1 MASRIFGRV
10 GKLPALFVYGPHKKW
25 PAGVNGTGAMA
36 NMADPIRELIEPSV
50 QAMGFDLVRVAF
62 TGDVV
67 TTLQVMAE
75 RPDGTM
81 SVDDCADLSR
91 AISAILD
98 VEDPIPGEY
107 NLEVSSPG
115 IDRPLV
121 KPQDFDRFAGFEAR
135 VILHASLPGQRKFR
149 GRLIGIRDDQVQ
161 LVNENGEFNL
171 AYGDISSAK
180 LILTDDLIDAHLAA
194 QAAAS
199 EQIQQD

>member
-1 MASRIFGRV
+1 
-10 GKLPALFVYGPHKKW
+10 
-25 PAGVNGTGAMA
+25 
-36 NMADPIRELIEPSV
+36 MADPIRELIEPSV